1 LLSLAHEPIHP
12 KTYDV
17 LAEYCVSVEII
28 RINSNLSTLRTILYF
43 FTKKPLSLA
52 AFYSAE
58 FHAAVRRKLQRES
71 FDLIYIYSSTMAQYA
86 LDAKDIPKL
95 MDFIDLDSQ
104 KWFDYAAKTKH
115 PMKAVYNREGI
126 TLRAFEVKVAAQCDQ
141 NLFTSPAE
149 LNIFRQIAPVAP
161 SMTLPNGAD
170 LKVTPNPS
178 YDRRKLVFVGAMDYF
193 PNVDAML
200 YFSGEILPLIKM
212 KIPDVQVF
220 IVGRNPCS
228 QIRALVKLK
237 NVTVTGSVNEVVP
250 YLKDAA
256 ASVIPLRIA
265 RGIQNK
271 ILEAM
276 GHGVPVVTTTTA
288 LGGIE
293 AEPGV
298 HLLAADDPLTFAEN
312 TVAVLTN
319 VKLRQMLITNSIELV
334 KRKYTWDQTAKVLDR
349 VVRNIAAGN

>member
-1 LLSLAHEPIHP
+1 M
-12 KTYDV
+12 
-17 LAEYCVSVEII
+17 I
-28 RINSNLSTLRTILYF
+28 RINSALSTLRTIFYL

-58 FHAAVRRKLQRES
+58 FQAAVRRKLQSQS
-71 FDLIYIYSSTMAQYA
+71 FDLIYIYSSTMAQYV
-86 LDAKDIPKL
+86 LNVNDIPKL

-104 KWFDYAAKTKH
+104 KWFDYAARTRH

-126 TLRAFEVKVAAQCDQ
+126 TLRAFEAKVAARCDQ
-141 NLFTSPAE
+141 NLFISAAE
-149 LNIFRQIAPVAP
+149 LNIFRQIAPAVP
-161 SMTLPNGAD
+161 SMILPNGAD
-170 LKVTPNPS
+170 LKVMPDPS
-178 YDRRKLVFVGAMDYF
+178 YDLRKLVFVGAMDYF

-200 YFSGEILPLIKM
+200 YFTSEILPLIKT
-212 KIPDVQVF
+212 KVPDVQMF
-220 IVGRNPCS
+220 IVGRNPSS

-265 RGIQNK
+265 RGMQNK

-319 VKLRQMLITNSIELV
+319 AKLRQLLAANSIELV
-334 KRKYTWDQTAKVLDR
+334 KRKYTWDQTSKVLDR
-349 VVRNIAAGN
+349 VVTNLATGN